1 MQKFNTYQTP
11 LSTRYCS
18 KEMSHLFSPE
28 YKYQTWR
35 KLWTALAKA
44 QKKLGIPI
52 EKKQIDAMEKKISS
66 IDFEQVEEIEKKVK
80 HDVMA
85 HLHAFGQACPDA
97 QPVMHL
103 GSTSTFLTDNTD
115 LIQMREGLKI
125 LRKKCHILLR
135 HLATFSKKYAALPTL
150 SYTHLQPAQPT
161 TVGKRGCLWLQDFLL
176 DFQDLLE
183 REESL
188 HFLGVK
194 GATGTQASFLAL
206 FDGNASKVKQL
217 DSLVSKE
224 FGFEKVFGISSQ
236 TYTRK
241 QDIKV
246 VSTLASFAASAH
258 KCATDI
264 RLLAHLKEMD
274 EPFDEKT
281 QVGSSAMP
289 HKRNPM
295 LCERICGLSRFLIS
309 LNENPSYTL
318 ATQWLERSLDD
329 SANRRIVIPEAFLT
343 ADALL
348 NLLIR
353 VTSGLVVYPKMIEKH
368 LAEELPFLALEM
380 MMIEAVKKG
389 KDRLTVHELLRKHSV
404 NASRR
409 IKQMGK
415 SNDLISRIIKDPEIG
430 LTKKE
435 IQKIMS
441 ADRFY
446 GLAKQQVHD
455 FLEKEVNPLLKK
467 FKDHR
472 MKFNE
477 PRI

>member
-1 MQKFNTYQTP
+1 MQKFDLKDSYQSP

-18 KEMSHLFSPE
+18 KEMSHLFSPQ

-35 KLWTALAKA
+35 KLWTSLAKA

-66 IDFEQVEEIEKKVK
+66 IDFERVAEVEKKVK

-85 HLHAFGQACPDA
+85 HLYAFGLACPIA

-103 GSTSTFLTDNTD
+103 GSTSAFITDNTD

-125 LRKKCHILLR
+125 LQGKCQLLLK
-135 HLATFSKKYAALPTL
+135 HLAAFSKKHAALPTL

-183 REESL
+183 NEQSL
-188 HFLGVK
+188 RFLGVK

-206 FDGNASKVKQL
+206 FDGNAAKVKQL
-217 DSLVSKE
+217 DILVSKE
-224 FGFEKVFGISSQ
+224 FGFEKVFGIASQ

-246 VSTLASFAASAH
+246 LSTLASFAASAH

-264 RLLAHLKEMD
+264 RLLAHLKEID

-289 HKRNPM
+289 HKRRRCVDNDVIVF
-295 LCERICGLSRFLIS
+295 ERR
-309 LNENPSYTL
+309 
-318 ATQWLERSLDD
+318 
-329 SANRRIVIPEAFLT
+329 
-343 ADALL
+343 
-348 NLLIR
+348 
-353 VTSGLVVYPKMIEKH
+353 
-368 LAEELPFLALEM
+368 
-380 MMIEAVKKG
+380 
-389 KDRLTVHELLRKHSV
+389 
-404 NASRR
+404 
-409 IKQMGK
+409 
-415 SNDLISRIIKDPEIG
+415 
-430 LTKKE
+430 
-435 IQKIMS
+435 
-441 ADRFY
+441 
-446 GLAKQQVHD
+446 
-455 FLEKEVNPLLKK
+455 
-467 FKDHR
+467 
-472 MKFNE
+472 
-477 PRI
+477 